1 MTTAASPFKECG
13 LTHSASSS
21 SPKMVSRT
29 VTPEQESGKDA
40 AAKASLSFDALPKAK
55 KSSKKRQEATHSGAI
70 STEKEM
76 GVDSS
81 LPELLKAT
89 TTTKEDGEKE
99 EKSIPLNPFLD
110 DANALKSED
119 PSQSYTI
126 EYRTPRVVKEE
137 EPVVE
142 ETPVYGYGSD
152 NTYEVQGGY
161 GGGYSQSQYEAFMR
175 RSGML
180 ASASAATA
188 KEANLLVSTGD
199 ENNA

>member
-1 MTTAASPFKECG
+1 MAS
-13 LTHSASSS
+13 T
-21 SPKMVSRT
+21 T
-29 VTPEQESGKDA
+29 VTPEKTSGKDA
-40 AAKASLSFDALPKAK
+40 AAKAPLSFDALPKAK
-55 KSSKKRQEATHSGAI
+55 KSSKKRQEATQSDTI
-70 STEKEM
+70 STEKGT

-81 LPELLKAT
+81 LPELPKAT
-89 TTTKEDGEKE
+89 TTTKEDGERE

-110 DANALKSED
+110 DANALKAED
-119 PSQSYTI
+119 PFRSYTI
-126 EYRTPRVVKEE
+126 EYRTQRVVKEE

-188 KEANLLVSTGD
+188 KEANLLVGAGN

>member
-1 MTTAASPFKECG
+1 MAS
-13 LTHSASSS
+13 T
-21 SPKMVSRT
+21 T
-29 VTPEQESGKDA
+29 VTPEHTSGKDA
-40 AAKASLSFDALPKAK
+40 AAKAPLSFDALPKAR
-55 KSSKKRQEATHSGAI
+55 KSSKKRQEATQSDTI
-70 STEKEM
+70 STEKGT

-81 LPELLKAT
+81 LPEL
-89 TTTKEDGEKE
+89 TTKEDGERE

-110 DANALKSED
+110 DANALKAED

-126 EYRTPRVVKEE
+126 EYRTQRVVKEE

-188 KEANLLVSTGD
+188 KEANLLVGAGN

>member
-1 MTTAASPFKECG
+1 MTN
-13 LTHSASSS
+13 SASSS
-21 SPKMVSRT
+21 SPKMASTT
-29 VTPEQESGKDA
+29 VTPEQTSGKDA
-40 AAKASLSFDALPKAK
+40 AAKAPLSFEALPKAR
-55 KSSKKRQEATHSGAI
+55 KSSKKRQEATQSGVV
-70 STEKEM
+70 STENGT

-81 LPELLKAT
+81 LPELPKAT
-89 TTTKEDGEKE
+89 TTTNEDEEKE

-110 DANALKSED
+110 DANALKAED

-126 EYRTPRVVKEE
+126 EYRTPQVVKEE

-188 KEANLLVSTGD
+188 KEANLLVGAGN